1 VRELEGLMERS
12 VILGSISAALEEET
26 TAPTPARQP
35 ETESVLPDM
44 RSMMDAYMRDVFT
57 RTGGSV
63 RQTCDIL
70 KISRSTLWRR
80 LRELGVF
87 QNNTEVAK

>member
-1 VRELEGLMERS
+1 
-12 VILGSISAALEEET
+12 
-26 TAPTPARQP
+26 
-35 ETESVLPDM
+35 
-44 RSMMDAYMRDVFT
+44 MMDAYMRDVFT